1 MTHDPLPV
9 LADRRLLPCLQ
20 GFSPS
25 TGELAQDCGTRD
37 RDGPGASPGVVVRL
51 EPALVAT

>member
-20 GFSPS
+20 EFSPS
-25 TGELAQDCGTRD
+25 TGELAQDGGTRD